1 MRAIPVAAILLVT
14 VSMPATSNDTLVTL
28 AAGGLVPVK
37 SAQIVMES
45 EDLEISIHKVTVTY
59 RFRNESDHDVV
70 AVVAFPLPALNGGDL
85 ENVPMR
91 LPSKDPVNFMDFRV
105 TEGDKAIA
113 PMVEIR
119 AFQEN
124 RDVTGRVK
132 SSGLPV
138 SVADKSMEGALQRIQ
153 AQQRASLVK
162 DELVW
167 CDDERGAKQRCAAMW
182 ETRIQ
187 YYWTQRFPAR
197 STITLRQSYQPVVGG
212 SYLVA
217 SMQAPSTK
225 EEHCVGKPD
234 LLRIAE
240 FKKRHPVKSQDDFVL
255 WENRIQY
262 ILTTGNNWSGPIRNF
277 HLAVTTE
284 SAEDLLMTC
293 EPGLKQTSPMRYEMT
308 RANYSPPKDL
318 DLLILTGKNYVHQ

>member
-1 MRAIPVAAILLVT
+1 MRAISFVAIIGLT
-14 VSMPATSNDTLVTL
+14 VSIPATSNDTMVTL

-45 EDLEISIHKVTVTY
+45 EDLEISIHRVTVTY
-59 RFRNESDHDVV
+59 RFRNESDYDVV
-70 AVVAFPLPALNGGDL
+70 AMVAFPLPALNGGDV

-91 LPSKDPVNFMDFRV
+91 LPSKDPVNFVDFRV

-113 PMVEIR
+113 PMVEVR
-119 AFQEN
+119 AYQDN
-124 RDVTGRVK
+124 RDVTARMK
-132 SSGLPV
+132 SLGLPV
-138 SVADKSMEGALQRIQ
+138 SVADKSIEGALRRIQ
-153 AQQRASLVK
+153 AQQTASLVK
-162 DELVW
+162 DKLVW

-197 STITLRQSYQPVVGG
+197 STIALRQSYQSVVGG

-217 SMQAPSTK
+217 SMQAPSTQ
-225 EEHCVGKPD
+225 EEHCVGKPG

-240 FKKRHPVKSQDDFVL
+240 FKKRHAVKSQDDFVL

-262 ILTTGNNWSGPIRNF
+262 ILTTANNWSGPIRNF
-277 HLAVTTE
+277 HLTVATE

-293 EPGLKQTSPMRYEMT
+293 ESALEQTAPTRYEMT
-308 RANYSPPKDL
+308 RANYSPAKDL
-318 DLLILTGKNYVHQ
+318 DLLILTGKNYVHP